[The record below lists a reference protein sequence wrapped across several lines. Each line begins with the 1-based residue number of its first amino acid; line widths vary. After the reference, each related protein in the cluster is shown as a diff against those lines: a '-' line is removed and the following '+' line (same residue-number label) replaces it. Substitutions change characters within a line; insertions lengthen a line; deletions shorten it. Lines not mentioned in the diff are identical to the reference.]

1 MRPVVSLTKVPTY
14 QMRLAVKTVF
24 TLVFIHVISVTV
36 SLHAQSRS
44 LTEVDLTVN
53 GIRNGTKLSQIY
65 RRIGKPRRVHVI
77 GYDNCATGFRRVLIY
92 PGVRIGVISDL
103 RGRDSSVISI
113 EVTSSRWKIAPGLKI
128 GAGKAEVRKT
138 FGPPTGSYQPPGRVL
153 DYVTKDDLGLV
164 NFHFR
169 GNKLVKIT
177 MIEALC

>member
-65 RRIGKPRRVHVI
+65 RRI
-77 GYDNCATGFRRVLIY
+77 
-92 PGVRIGVISDL
+92 
-103 RGRDSSVISI
+103 
-113 EVTSSRWKIAPGLKI
+113 
-128 GAGKAEVRKT
+128 
-138 FGPPTGSYQPPGRVL
+138 
-153 DYVTKDDLGLV
+153 
-164 NFHFR
+164 
-169 GNKLVKIT
+169 
-177 MIEALC
+177 